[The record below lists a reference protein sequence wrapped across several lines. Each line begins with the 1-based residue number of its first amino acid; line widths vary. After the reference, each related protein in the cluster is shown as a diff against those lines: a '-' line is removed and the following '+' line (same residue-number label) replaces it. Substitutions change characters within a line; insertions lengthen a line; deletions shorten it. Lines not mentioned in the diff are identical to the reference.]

1 METLQH
7 RSYNKWA
14 NEFGP
19 IMRVDLATTKT
30 VVISDYKLVKEIFSE
45 PAFSGRMDFRI
56 FDFILDDG
64 ILHGLVSQGTFLIVN
79 LELW

>member
-7 RSYNKWA
+7 RTYNKWA

-64 ILHGLVSQGTFLIVN
+64 LLHGLVSQGKILTLVET
-79 LELW
+79 L